1 MMKYFPLLLV
11 PLPGS
16 FKYSQRM
23 KSQTEQQGNREGIN
37 IIRKISNLPLSIF
50 LSFFL
55 SLSVYFRLFLCLSHS
70 SSNISKNQIALHS
83 TLLVIWYLQ
92 DCLFCLPKDTVAN
105 GPWCINEIIPL
116 WPNHSEN
123 VTTKFHNCSK

>member
-16 FKYSQRM
+16 VKYSQRM

-50 LSFFL
+50 LSFSL
-55 SLSVYFRLFLCLSHS
+55 SLSVYFHFFLRLSHS
-70 SSNISKNQIALHS
+70 SSNTSKIKLHYTPLYWSFGTSRTAFSTCQRIQWLMAHGVLMKLFLFGQIIL
-83 TLLVIWYLQ
+83 
-92 DCLFCLPKDTVAN
+92 KM
-105 GPWCINEIIPL
+105 
-116 WPNHSEN
+116 
-123 VTTKFHNCSK
+123 